1 MNSNPALF
9 YGGILVAIVGLVL
22 GAFFLVPN
30 INHVIA
36 DSNIALETRYRVFCS
51 RCDWYHRVAGY
62 AAQSYLSVNISW

>member
-36 DSNIALETRYRVFCS
+36 DSNMHWKHAIAFFALGVIGIIAALVTRPKATS
-51 RCDWYHRVAGY
+51 R
-62 AAQSYLSVNISW
+62 